1 MVAGATA
8 ESGVP
13 RRSPTQNPSAK
24 ALYQWH
30 YEEVVCRHG
39 NAAVADNCCEIIPEG
54 KGTISNEKMIRR
66 SNMIVSVRV

>member
-1 MVAGATA
+1 
-8 ESGVP
+8 
-13 RRSPTQNPSAK
+13 
-24 ALYQWH
+24 
-30 YEEVVCRHG
+30 VCRHG